1 MLIFF
6 FFFFEQVQKTQ
17 PRSALKLYQ
26 ELSLLH
32 ANELL
37 LSRGWFCY
45 LRNDNH
51 SIMYTR
57 ELDGINKVFLMV
69 LNFGESSLLNL
80 KEMISNIPTRVRIRL
95 STSSAYSGREV
106 DTHAVTLVTGTF
118 FQRANVSWHKQNIM
132 AFCHICSSF
141 TVDTL
146 ENYNFNEGL
155 SLLSTLKMST
165 FPNESQLTFILAVI
179 PR

>member
-6 FFFFEQVQKTQ
+6 FFLNRSKKTQ
-17 PRSALKLYQ
+17 PRSALVI
-26 ELSLLH
+26 
-32 ANELL
+32 
-37 LSRGWFCY
+37 SRIKPASRQQAAPQQGWFCY

-95 STSSAYSGREV
+95 STNSAYSGREV

-141 TVDTL
+141 TVDCSGKL
-146 ENYNFNEGL
+146 
-155 SLLSTLKMST
+155 
-165 FPNESQLTFILAVI
+165 
-179 PR
+179 